1 MEFCSANPS
10 VVRSITQRV
19 LLNAWLRAAR
29 KHRPLPLLADFE
41 PGDIA
46 SELPDMMGY
55 DVEGNG
61 EQARFIIKQEGAR
74 LTATYGNE
82 DVDPERRTNRYL
94 HEAIGPERYSRV
106 VHSYIACVI
115 HRRPTYSVSTVQD
128 ADGKDVSYERLLLP
142 FGFGERAEQIVGL
155 FKAISVEG
163 GFKVTN
169 LMGLHS
175 RNIPVRVIDAVIDR
189 EISTAPASGR
199 TGDDVVELS

>member
-29 KHRPLPLLADFE
+29 KHQPLPLLADFE
-41 PGDIA
+41 PGDIV

-55 DVEGNG
+55 DVEGNS
-61 EQARFIIKQEGAR
+61 EGAR
-74 LTATYGNE
+74 FVITQSGARLSATYGNE
-82 DVDPERRTNRYL
+82 DVDPARRTNRYL
-94 HEAIGPERYSRV
+94 HEAIGPERYARV
-106 VHSYIACVI
+106 VPSYTACI
-115 HRRPTYSVSTVQD
+115 KHRRPIYSVSTVQD

-142 FGFGERAEQIVGL
+142 FGFGERVDQIIGL
-155 FKAISVEG
+155 LKAISVEG

-199 TGDDVVELS
+199 AVDDVVELS

>member
-55 DVEGNG
+55 DVEGNSDD
-61 EQARFIIKQEGAR
+61 ARFVITQSGAR
-74 LTATYGNE
+74 LSATYGNE
-82 DVDPERRTNRYL
+82 DVDPARRTNRYL
-94 HEAIGPERYSRV
+94 HEAIGPERYARV
-106 VHSYIACVI
+106 VPSYIACI
-115 HRRPTYSVSTVQD
+115 KHRRPIYSVSTVQD

-142 FGFGERAEQIVGL
+142 FGFGEGVDQIIGL
-155 FKAISVEG
+155 LKAISVEG

-189 EISTAPASGR
+189 EISTTPASGR
-199 TGDDVVELS
+199 AVDDVVELS